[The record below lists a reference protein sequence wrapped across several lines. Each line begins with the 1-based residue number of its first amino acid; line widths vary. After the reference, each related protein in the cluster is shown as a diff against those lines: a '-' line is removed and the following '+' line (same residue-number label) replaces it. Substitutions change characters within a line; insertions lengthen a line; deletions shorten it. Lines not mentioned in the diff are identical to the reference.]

1 MFAWFFRAC
10 ENQKKEKKMKCEEER
25 IPDIQAKRS
34 RNLTSKNSIRQEY
47 CDECDKYQL
56 LKYFWSTSI
65 QVSYFNTSQNTLEI
79 YVAGQTCKIQNQLK
93 CETFANFI
101 AL

>member
-1 MFAWFFRAC
+1 
-10 ENQKKEKKMKCEEER
+10 MKCKEEG

-56 LKYFWSTSI
+56 LKYFWKEI
-65 QVSYFNTSQNTLEI
+65 SYFNTSQNTLEI
-79 YVAGQTCKIQNQLK
+79 YVAAQTCKIQNQLK
-93 CETFANFI
+93 CETFTNFI